1 MELRIPCAEL
11 YLRLGDDDVLV
22 LDCRSPRDWEQLE
35 FHIPGALRMTPE
47 EVVQDQ
53 GVLPDDELIVLCGCE
68 SDADAVLRLCQLLL
82 LRGRKAVFIP
92 GGIHTW
98 VTEGLPTERHRG
110 RPHVTVHAPRE
121 AGAEGW

>member
-22 LDCRSPRDWEQLE
+22 LDCRSPQDWEQLE

-68 SDADAVLRLCQLLL
+68 SDVDAVLRLCQLLL
-82 LRGRKAVFIP
+82 LRGRNAVFIP

-98 VTEGLPTERHRG
+98 VSEGFPTERHRS
-110 RPHVTVHAPRE
+110 RPHVSVNAPRE